1 MKPFL
6 AAFAF
11 SLLAG
16 SVLAA
21 EAAPTLTQSFPV
33 SLTYQEWAQV
43 VGAVR
48 RSDTLSAHGA
58 DDIVNKIAQQ
68 VAADQ
73 KQGAAPVPAKK

>member
-1 MKPFL
+1 MRKLWPL
-6 AAFAF
+6 G
-11 SLLAG
+11 LL
-16 SVLAA
+16 LLCC
-21 EAAPTLTQSFPV
+21 AAPAPV
-33 SLTYQEWAQV
+33 APPPPLYPVTLTYQEWAQV

-73 KQGAAPVPAKK
+73 KQGAASAPAKK